1 MTRGELSNLLGIP
14 LESSASDLLKARA
27 ARLAELREALQQDGL
42 PKPVKIMLGRELRD
56 LESADAASLV
66 AQLEQIGR
74 AEMLLVGIDDE
85 MAKSGW
91 TRGVVELLCR
101 KLEPLVPGIPE
112 ENERLKF
119 EKRLIEITEKLKA
132 ARPLPPPPP
141 PAEPKAMAATES
153 TPPLAHDVPARL
165 ESYFSEIAAERA
177 KPIPSRGVV
186 RLWLQKIGALIEQLP
201 DDSAHLAFEK
211 RVVEIEYWLDGSQ
224 PPWDARKLERGEP
237 ASEPKPGEKSKAPQ
251 KPLPGTLLQLLPK
264 SAEGTLRRTGVP
276 IHFVARPRFIL
287 GRQRSKSDFVAW
299 FLPATPANQQKTDSI
314 SRVNTTL
321 LAKGGQ
327 LWIHDGEALPDGK
340 IKASVGTVV
349 DGQALTT
356 APQLLSFAKERNLK
370 LGQSGYELKAIH
382 LPAVAPEG
390 PLSSATAPDN
400 TSSSQ
405 ATVRLSPGPF
415 GCLRFQPVSCRE
427 VEALAVWIF
436 SEASLGADPTCA
448 VILDGAGLPPVAL
461 RIHHWNQGFWLV
473 VPGSGRSKVTLD
485 GQPLS
490 GGEVRAL
497 QATHQLDLGTL
508 HYDLKVSP

>member
-1 MTRGELSNLLGIP
+1 MTREELSNLLGIS
-14 LESSASDLLKARA
+14 LESSASDLLKARST
-27 ARLAELREALQQDGL
+27 RLAELREALQQDGL
-42 PKPVKIMLGRELRD
+42 PKPVKIMLSRELSN
-56 LESADAASLV
+56 LESTDSAALV
-66 AQLEQIGR
+66 TQLEQIGR
-74 AEMLLVGIDDE
+74 AETLLVGIDDE

-112 ENERLKF
+112 ENERLKY
-119 EKRLIEITEKLKA
+119 EKRLIEITEKLKN
-132 ARPLPPPPP
+132 ARPHTPPPS
-141 PAEPKAMAATES
+141 AERNVIVDTGS

-165 ESYFSEIAAERA
+165 ESYFSEISTERT
-177 KPIPSRGVV
+177 KPVPSRGVV

-201 DDSAHLAFEK
+201 DDSARLAFEK

-224 PPWDARKLERGEP
+224 PPWGPGKIEQGEP
-237 ASEPKPGEKSKAPQ
+237 APKQKSGETSKLPR
-251 KPLPGTLLQLLPK
+251 KPHPGTLLQFLPK
-264 SAEGTLRRTGVP
+264 SVDGTLRRTGVP

-299 FLPATPANQQKTDSI
+299 FLPASPANQQKTDTI

-321 LAKGGQ
+321 LVKGGQ
-327 LWIHDGEALPDGK
+327 LWIHDGEAQPDGK

-349 DGQALTT
+349 DGQVLTT
-356 APQLLSFAKERNLK
+356 TPLQLNFTKERNLK
-370 LGQSGYELKAIH
+370 LGQSGYEVKAIH

-390 PLSSATAPDN
+390 PLSAVNAADN
-400 TSSSQ
+400 TTSSQ

-415 GCLRFQPVSCRE
+415 GCLRFQSASCRE
-427 VEALAVWIF
+427 VEILAVWLF
-436 SEASLGADPTCA
+436 SEASIGADPTCA

-461 RIHHWNQGFWLV
+461 RIHHWDQGFWLV
-473 VPGSGRSKVTLD
+473 VPGSGRSKITLD

-508 HYDLKVSP
+508 HYDIKVSP